1 LQNSYYKKFQRQA
14 VLCARI
20 VLKQREDASQLAMVA
35 YEVLGRAGRLRA
47 AFRASLCHTTHLRE
61 STTSMTWALVVLICV
76 LFGAVAL
83 IAWRK
88 WIAPWRQVEELVT
101 QISRGEQPRTFLL
114 HGAAE
119 VERIGLHLEKLFQ
132 DLKQLRKQ
140 IAKRE
145 SGMQTIFSAMHD
157 ALLVVDSNRYVILAN
172 ETFRKLFA
180 VPEISEGTPLLEIVR
195 DATLD
200 QVIDDAFDRGGPV
213 RCELALDSSQI
224 ELDAVATRNDAGEIT
239 GALVL
244 FHDITEL
251 KKMDQVRRDF
261 VANVSHELRTPLSI
275 LRGYIETLL
284 DSPET
289 SRQELSRILGVMER
303 HSKRLDSLAE
313 DLLTLA
319 QLESANPN
327 LQLGNVDLSSFFG
340 EVIRD
345 WEKKLVNKQLNVIV
359 DVPPD
364 FPTIRAD
371 RVRLREALYNLL
383 DNAVKYSREHGEIR
397 LVARRH
403 DEEIVLS
410 VSDDGIG
417 ISKEDLPRVFERF
430 YRVDKARSRDTIH
443 GTGLGLAI
451 VKHIAQLHGGRVEAE
466 SEVGKGTAI
475 RVVLPIVTQT

>member
-1 LQNSYYKKFQRQA
+1 MIWLL
-14 VLCARI
+14 LCAI
-20 VLKQREDASQLAMVA
+20 V
-35 YEVLGRAGRLRA
+35 A
-47 AFRASLCHTTHLRE
+47 ATI
-61 STTSMTWALVVLICV
+61 AL
-76 LFGAVAL
+76 AL

-101 QISRGEQPRTFLL
+101 EIGRGEQPRTFLI
-114 HGAAE
+114 HGGAE
-119 VERIGLHLEKLFQ
+119 TQRIGLRLEKIFN
-132 DLKQLRKQ
+132 DLKQLSKQ

-145 SGMQTIFSAMHD
+145 SGLQTIFAAMHD
-157 ALLVVDSNRYVILAN
+157 ALLVVDSKRYVILAN

-180 VPEISEGTPLLEIVR
+180 LPEISEGTPLLEIVR

-200 QVIDDAFDRGGPV
+200 RVINDAFDHGGPV
-213 RCELALDSSQI
+213 RSELALDGSQV
-224 ELDAVATRNDAGEIT
+224 ELDAVATRNQAGEIT
-239 GALVL
+239 GVLVL

-289 SRQELSRILGVMER
+289 SREELSRILGVMER
-303 HSKRLDSLAE
+303 HSKRLDLLAE

-319 QLESANPN
+319 QLESPNPN
-327 LQLGNVDLSSFFG
+327 LQWGNVDLSSFFE

-345 WEKKLVNKQLNVIV
+345 WEKKLANKQLNLIV

-364 FPTIRAD
+364 LPTIRAD
-371 RVRLREALYNLL
+371 PVRLQEALHNLL

-397 LVARRH
+397 LMARQR
-403 DEEIVLS
+403 DE
-410 VSDDGIG
+410 
-417 ISKEDLPRVFERF
+417 
-430 YRVDKARSRDTIH
+430 KARSAESIR

-451 VKHIAQLHGGRVEAE
+451 VKHVAQLHGGRVEGE
-466 SEVGKGTAI
+466 SEISKGTTI
-475 RVVLPIVTQT
+475 RVILPV

>member
-1 LQNSYYKKFQRQA
+1 MSWLL
-14 VLCARI
+14 LCAI
-20 VLKQREDASQLAMVA
+20 VASAI
-35 YEVLGRAGRLRA
+35 
-47 AFRASLCHTTHLRE
+47 
-61 STTSMTWALVVLICV
+61 ALV
-76 LFGAVAL
+76 L

-101 QISRGEQPRTFLL
+101 QVGRGEQPRTFLV
-114 HGAAE
+114 HGGVQAQ
-119 VERIGLHLEKLFQ
+119 RIGLRLEKIFH
-132 DLKQLRKQ
+132 DLQQLNKE

-157 ALLVVDSNRYVILAN
+157 AFLVVDSNRHVILAN

-180 VPEISEGTPLLEIVR
+180 LPEISEGTPLLEIVR

-200 QVIDDAFDRGGPV
+200 RVIDDAFNRGGPV
-213 RCELALDSSQI
+213 RSELALDGSQL

-289 SRQELSRILGVMER
+289 SREELSRILGVMER

-319 QLESANPN
+319 QLESTKPN
-327 LQLGNVDLSSFFG
+327 LQLGNVDLSSFFR

-345 WEKKLVNKQLNVIV
+345 WEKKVANKQLNVIV
-359 DVPPD
+359 DVPAD

-371 RVRLREALYNLL
+371 RVRLQEALYNLI

-397 LVARRH
+397 LMARRR

-410 VSDDGIG
+410 VSDNGIG
-417 ISKEDLPRVFERF
+417 ISKEDLPRIFERF
-430 YRVDKARSRDTIH
+430 YRIDKARTAKNIR

-451 VKHIAQLHGGRVEAE
+451 VKHIAQLHGGHVEAQ
-466 SEVGKGTAI
+466 SEIEKGATI

>member
-1 LQNSYYKKFQRQA
+1 MSWLL
-14 VLCARI
+14 LCAT
-20 VLKQREDASQLAMVA
+20 VASVI
-35 YEVLGRAGRLRA
+35 
-47 AFRASLCHTTHLRE
+47 
-61 STTSMTWALVVLICV
+61 ALV
-76 LFGAVAL
+76 LFV
-83 IAWRK
+83 WRK

-132 DLKQLRKQ
+132 DLKQLHKQ

-157 ALLVVDSNRYVILAN
+157 ALLVVDSNRNVILAN

-180 VPEISEGTPLLEIVR
+180 LPDISEATPLLQIVR

-200 QVIDDAFDRGGPV
+200 RVIEDAFHRGSPV
-213 RCELALDSSQI
+213 RSELALDGSQF
-224 ELDAVATRNDAGEIT
+224 ELDAVATRNNAGEIT

-251 KKMDQVRRDF
+251 KKVDQVRRDF

-289 SRQELSRILGVMER
+289 SREELSRILGVMER
-303 HSKRLDSLAE
+303 HSRRLDSLAE

-319 QLESANPN
+319 QLESAHPN
-327 LQLGNVDLSSFFG
+327 LQLGKLDVSSFFR

-345 WEKKLVNKQLNVIV
+345 WEKKLANKHLNVII

-364 FPTIRAD
+364 FPSIRAD
-371 RVRLREALYNLL
+371 RVRLQEALYNLI

-397 LVARRH
+397 LMAQRH
-403 DEEIVLS
+403 DEKIALS

-466 SEVGKGTAI
+466 SEVDKGTTI
-475 RVVLPIVTQT
+475 RVVLPFVTQT